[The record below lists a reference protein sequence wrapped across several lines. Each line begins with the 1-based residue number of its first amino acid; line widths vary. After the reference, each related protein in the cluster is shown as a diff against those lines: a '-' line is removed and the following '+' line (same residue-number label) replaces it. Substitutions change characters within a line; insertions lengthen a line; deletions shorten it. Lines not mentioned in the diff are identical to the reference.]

1 MLLEEHE
8 THEAAL
14 WALAH
19 DYLVLLADADRS
31 CSRGYLRGM
40 FSEGA
45 RPVPEDDAMSGRAR
59 GVPSQSCINHA
70 FPHQVAVRVID
81 GQGISEIRSAGAYS
95 SLCQW
100 RHKVGDGHHTFEIF
114 LFCRPDPG
122 QRLREL
128 IVGEAF
134 DYRDQVGPRWDR
146 GRGARRDA
154 RRR

>member
-1 MLLEEHE
+1 
-8 THEAAL
+8 
-14 WALAH
+14 
-19 DYLVLLADADRS
+19 
-31 CSRGYLRGM
+31 
-40 FSEGA
+40 
-45 RPVPEDDAMSGRAR
+45 MSTRAR
-59 GVPSQSCINHA
+59 GVPSQSCINQA
-70 FPHQVAVRVID
+70 FPHQVAVRVIV

-114 LFCRPDPG
+114 CFADPT
-122 QRLREL
+122 QASAFREL

-134 DYRDQVGPRWDR
+134 DYRDQVVPRWDR